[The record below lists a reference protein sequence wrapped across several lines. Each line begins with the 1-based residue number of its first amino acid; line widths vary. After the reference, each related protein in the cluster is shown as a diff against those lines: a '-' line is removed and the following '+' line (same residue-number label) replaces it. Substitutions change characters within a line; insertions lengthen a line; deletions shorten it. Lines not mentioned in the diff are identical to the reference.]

1 MQLHVFPTA
10 ASGNRQPLLTQAGGP
25 RSPTSKPHRPARRSC
40 ALQPGRLLEATP
52 CCRDRAYCRQRICRP
67 RNKPCVDRGQTLLA
81 EAACMGSKGSSH
93 STCIRAAGGRRAFV
107 HSPSRGT
114 SAGGRAFAH
123 GGSPGDIVIPW
134 TAGRQ
139 CFSEGH
145 LQGGR
150 PAGSFGPAAD
160 FTKGRGTEDAT
171 WWAGL
176 LAACAA
182 QPPAAGAWRTSRAIP
197 SATCVLEPP
206 GGRPFTRPRSSG
218 PGTSARTRTP

>member
-1 MQLHVFPTA
+1 MVPAAPHRSRIAPPGEAAPCSPAAYSKQHLAAETGPTA
-10 ASGNRQPLLTQAGGP
+10 GKGFGGLGIGHVSIGARPYLLKQPAWVRRAQATRRAYGQLAGGGL
-25 RSPTSKPHRPARRSC
+25 SCTAHHVVHRR
-40 ALQPGRLLEATP
+40 
-52 CCRDRAYCRQRICRP
+52 
-67 RNKPCVDRGQTLLA
+67 
-81 EAACMGSKGSSH
+81 
-93 STCIRAAGGRRAFV
+93 AGGHLRI
-107 HSPSRGT
+107 
-114 SAGGRAFAH
+114 

-176 LAACAA
+176 LAARAA

-218 PGTSARTRTP
+218 PGTSARTRNP

>member
-1 MQLHVFPTA
+1 MVPAAPHRSRIAPPGEAAPCSPAAYSKQHLAAETGPTA
-10 ASGNRQPLLTQAGGP
+10 GKGFAGLGISHVSIGARPYLLKQPAWVRRAQAT
-25 RSPTSKPHRPARRSC
+25 RH
-40 ALQPGRLLEATP
+40 
-52 CCRDRAYCRQRICRP
+52 AY
-67 RNKPCVDRGQTLLA
+67 GQL
-81 EAACMGSKGSSH
+81 
-93 STCIRAAGGRRAFV
+93 AGGRAFV
-107 HSPSRGT
+107 QSPSRDT

-123 GGSPGDIVIPW
+123 GSSPDDIVIPW

-176 LAACAA
+176 LAARAA

-218 PGTSARTRTP
+218 PGTSARTRNP